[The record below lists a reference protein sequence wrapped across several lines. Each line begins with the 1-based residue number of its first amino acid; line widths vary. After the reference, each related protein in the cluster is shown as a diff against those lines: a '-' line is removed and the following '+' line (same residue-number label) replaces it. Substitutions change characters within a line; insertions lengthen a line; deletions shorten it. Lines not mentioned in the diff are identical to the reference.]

1 MNAQSGEHRQQSDHK
16 SSDQEVSGCQA
27 TRQRQTL
34 RALAH
39 IHECGTVIGV
49 GSRRRIISRRGND
62 YGLHALHL
70 VFLNTE
76 SQITHVGGVGERGIV
91 TGDFRHLV
99 HVGTRLGEAE

>member
-16 SSDQEVSGCQA
+16 SSDQEVSGRQA

-49 GSRRRIISRRGND
+49 GSRRRIIPGVVTITEYMPFIWFSSTRNRR
-62 YGLHALHL
+62 
-70 VFLNTE
+70 
-76 SQITHVGGVGERGIV
+76 
-91 TGDFRHLV
+91 
-99 HVGTRLGEAE
+99 